1 LTSQKIRILLVDDNE
16 TIRHTLASLL
26 GSCAE
31 FKLVGECISGAEAI
45 CRAGQLRPDVIL
57 LDISLPDINGLEVA
71 RRIKAI
77 TPAAEILLLSEHCLV
92 AMVQEGLRAG
102 ARGYLL
108 KSDAAQ
114 ELSIAIREVH
124 KKQQYVGQRFG
135 L

>member
-1 LTSQKIRILLVDDNE
+1 MRREHHVPN
-16 TIRHTLASLL
+16 
-26 GSCAE
+26 C
-31 FKLVGECISGAEAI
+31 
-45 CRAGQLRPDVIL
+45 
-57 LDISLPDINGLEVA
+57 LPDTNGLEVA
-71 RRIKAI
+71 RRIKGI
-77 TPAAEILLLSEHCLV
+77 TPSAEILLLSERCLV

-124 KKQQYVGQRFG
+124 KKQQYVGRRFG